1 MKIQKIIFIAL
12 WTCGLTSACT
22 QTEEGLTPDSPDKIA
37 RIVATIGESIESRA
51 NLNKNDGLS
60 YSSFAKGDLI
70 GFYATGG
77 LSAQNMQLTY
87 DGGFSNSELKWT
99 DGSAKNLFAYFPYPT
114 ETIAASRDNSP
125 TSITICKDKK
135 FIDILTCSKGEVAEG
150 NIISLGFG
158 HRFAIL
164 AFTRGTGFEGK
175 DERMRITL
183 NKKVAQTATF
193 TYNTGNNATNDLAL
207 TADNASGINEVKTT
221 KTDNIEYV
229 IVPAGTIDDGSSI
242 NIASITLTNNAGREI
257 TINYSIEG
265 GLKSNYKYPITVM
278 MKDNNA
284 VVSPSEIIRWDEEI
298 VDIKEPAGIKTPAD
312 LHNWAAAYNAT
323 SQDENTLA
331 QFGTKDNESNKWT
344 FLLLD
349 DINFTTTSKDASTE
363 AFNGITAFKDIFDG
377 QGHAI
382 IGLSIKESEI
392 NSEQPLGF
400 VRTLK
405 ETGAITRLILHN
417 ITFDCRGKGS
427 AGAFAGAAEAGSSI
441 SKCSVTGN
449 SIIYGAT
456 AGAIIGGGTCT
467 LSDNKVASGVGVF
480 SSSQTN
486 D

>member
-12 WTCGLTSACT
+12 WTCGLTSACI

-51 NLNKNDGLS
+51 NLNTNDGLS
-60 YSSFAKGDLI
+60 YSSFAKGDQT
-70 GFYATGG
+70 GFYATEG
-77 LSAQNMQLTY
+77 LFAQNMQLTY

-99 DGSAKNLFAYFPYPT
+99 SGSAKNLFAYFPYSP

-125 TSITICKDKK
+125 TSITICKEKK
-135 FIDILTCSKGEVAEG
+135 FIDILTCSKAEVAEG

-164 AFTRGTGFEGK
+164 AFTRGTGFEDK
-175 DERMRITL
+175 DERMTITL

-193 TYNTGNNATNDLAL
+193 TYQTGNNATNDLTL
-207 TADNASGINEVKTT
+207 TEDNISGINELETT
-221 KTDNIEYV
+221 KTKGIEYV
-229 IVPAGTIDDGSSI
+229 IVPAGNIGETSI
-242 NIASITLTNNAGREI
+242 NIASITLTNNAGRKV

-298 VDIKEPAGIKTPAD
+298 VDIKEPAGIKTSAN
-312 LHNWAAAYNAT
+312 LHDWAAAYNA
-323 SQDENTLA
+323 SPQDENILA
-331 QFGTKDNESNKWT
+331 QFGTKDTESNKWT
-344 FLLLD
+344 FLLLN
-349 DINFTTTSKDASTE
+349 DIDFTTTSKDASTE
-363 AFNGITAFKDIFDG
+363 TFNGITAFKDIFDG
-377 QGHAI
+377 QGHSI
-382 IGLSIKESEI
+382 TGLSIKELDI
-392 NSEQPLGF
+392 DSEQPLGF

-405 ETGAITRLILHN
+405 ETGTITRLVLHN
-417 ITFDCRGKGS
+417 VTFDCRGKGS
-427 AGAFAGAAEAGSSI
+427 VGAFAGVAEKGSAI

-456 AGAIIGGGTCT
+456 AGAIIGSGSC
-467 LSDNKVASGVGVF
+467 SQESNKVTSGVGVF
-480 SSSQTN
+480 SLSQTN